1 MKSVTDVYQSVWNQ
15 QLILLK
21 EIKNTIYSSGN
32 LKGIP
37 QWRDRKR
44 FYQLEQ
50 KHSAGEYLL
59 SKKDFQFLES
69 LHFKYKV

>member
-1 MKSVTDVYQSVWNQ
+1 MKDIDSVYKSIWNQ
-15 QLILLK
+15 QRMLLD
-21 EIKNTIYSSGN
+21 EIHNIVYSSGN

-44 FYQLEQ
+44 LRQLTD
-50 KHSAGEYLL
+50 KFGIGNYLL